1 MTDKEY
7 YELLGINPSGKNQ
20 SERNVK
26 DAARFGLTIP
36 QYKKMVAAFRMLYD
50 NCIRYPLCW
59 KDLEGRRPIARN
71 FYESCGT
78 LNGGM
83 FKSSDALLLEAKNN
97 LLKKQGREDEI
108 QEKTTKDHIRNP
120 QMYFYYLAEFAEKFS
135 TLELFF
141 PQWKMCSTTITVTQ
155 SENDALSDCSSKE
168 GKVLV
173 TLDKRYELC
182 VSQLWSKETGQVIDK
197 FPYGFDEDHLKWEM
211 ENQLIIDAK

>member
-1 MTDKEY
+1 MTDNEY
-7 YELLGINPSGKNQ
+7 YELCGINSSGENQ
-20 SERNVK
+20 SERNAK
-26 DAARFGLTIP
+26 EAARFGLTIP
-36 QYKKMVAAFRMLYD
+36 QYKKMVAAFRILYD
-50 NCIRYPLCW
+50 NCILRPLFW
-59 KDLEGRRPIARN
+59 KDLEGRRPIARE

-78 LNGGM
+78 LYGGL
-83 FKSSDALLLEAKNN
+83 FKSSDALILEEQNK
-97 LLKKQGREDEI
+97 LLKKQGRKDEI

-135 TLELFF
+135 TLELFL

-155 SENDALSDCSSKE
+155 SENDALSNCSSEE

-182 VSQLWSKETGQVIDK
+182 VSPVWSKETGQVIDK
-197 FPYGFDEDHLKWEM
+197 FPYEFDEDHLKWEM